1 MTSTLVVSSYIEA
14 HMAWQ
19 VVDVWDGY
27 FYQMFYVEVEE
38 QVLERLCPMFI
49 YPNFQ
54 LLNLT
59 SGLTVVT
66 NSLHLKYL
74 LFSFFVS
81 TQLNIF
87 SSIFQLNLQLEVYIS
102 QTRSLIH
109 DIL

>member
-1 MTSTLVVSSYIEA
+1 MTSTLVVSYIEA

-19 VVDVWDGY
+19 VDVWDGY

-59 SGLTVVT
+59 SGLTVGNKFFTPQVFVIFLFRLDST
-66 NSLHLKYL
+66 KY
-74 LFSFFVS
+74 FFFYFPAQSS
-81 TQLNIF
+81 TRGL
-87 SSIFQLNLQLEVYIS
+87 YIS
-102 QTRSLIH
+102 DQISNP
-109 DIL
+109 